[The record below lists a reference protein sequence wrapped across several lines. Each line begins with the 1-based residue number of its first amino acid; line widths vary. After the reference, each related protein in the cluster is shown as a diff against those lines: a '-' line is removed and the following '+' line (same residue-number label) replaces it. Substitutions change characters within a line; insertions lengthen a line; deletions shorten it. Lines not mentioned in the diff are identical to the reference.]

1 MWYNRVMKPKQVDFK
16 AAKASDIP
24 LNGKQLDLLALI
36 GDAGSDG
43 ALVHGRG
50 PTETVAALLTRCL
63 VTPKDGS
70 VAVVIMG
77 RLEYRKL
84 YVLTAKGQGMLA

>member
-24 LNGKQLDLLALI
+24 LNGKQLDMLVLI
-36 GDAGSDG
+36 ADAGADG
-43 ALVHGRG
+43 ALVYGRG